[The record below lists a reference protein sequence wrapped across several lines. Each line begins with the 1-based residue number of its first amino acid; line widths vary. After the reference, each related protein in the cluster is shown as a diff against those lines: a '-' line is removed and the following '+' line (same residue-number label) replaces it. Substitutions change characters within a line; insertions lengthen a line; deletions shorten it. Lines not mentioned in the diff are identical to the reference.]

1 MSHII
6 GLDFETTGF
15 LEPDEHGEHRIIEI
29 GALIY
34 DLEGSLKGKLE
45 ARFNPARPIP
55 AKATEVH
62 RITYDM
68 VAHEPQFA
76 DRAGKI
82 AALLRSAKLL
92 VAHNGIGFDLPF
104 VNKEFIALGIA
115 PLPES
120 IMFDTMLQSSWA
132 TFTGKRPNLGELCFA
147 MGVDYDTEKAHGA
160 LYDVDVMMK
169 CYFEGVRRGV
179 YPALAA

>member
-15 LEPDEHGEHRIIEI
+15 LEPDEHGENRIIEI
-29 GALIY
+29 GALVY
-34 DLEGSLKGKLE
+34 DMDGKLKGKLE

-68 VAHEPQFA
+68 VAHEPQFS
-76 DRAGKI
+76 DRAEKI
-82 AALLRSAKLL
+82 ATLLRSAHML

-104 VNKEFIALGIA
+104 VNKELIALGIA
-115 PLPES
+115 PLPKEL
-120 IMFDTMLQSSWA
+120 MFDTMLRSPWA
-132 TFTGKRPNLGELCFA
+132 TFTGKHPNLGELCFA
-147 MGVDYDTEKAHGA
+147 MGVDYDPSKAHGA
-160 LYDVDVMMK
+160 LYDVEVMMK
-169 CYFEGVRRGV
+169 CYFEGRRRGV
-179 YPALAA
+179 YPAIGA